1 MRDEIITARSGQAPE
16 GGIQDKTTTCVIV
29 SESQNLKIYKETTL
43 LLFSQVF
50 VFLFERISALQSQ
63 VSSQCVEISR
73 IAGCRIEEAYVGPS
87 KTRCSDSLSVPLDFT
102 TNRFVARATLH
113 TGWPP

>member
-50 VFLFERISALQSQ
+50 VFVFERISALQSQ
-63 VSSQCVEISR
+63 VSSFNYLLGFAVRKFQHIKMC
-73 IAGCRIEEAYVGPS
+73 
-87 KTRCSDSLSVPLDFT
+87 
-102 TNRFVARATLH
+102 
-113 TGWPP
+113 